1 MLRHCHLSI
10 AAVGALSLALAAC
23 GKSPPPDPRTQ
34 PPLVRTTLV
43 APGNAPERVFTGTIA
58 ARVQGDLGFRVAGKV
73 LERLVDTGQ
82 TVRRGQALLRLD
94 PVDLKLAANAQQE
107 AVAAARARA
116 QQASDEEQRYRDLQG
131 TGAVSALAHEQIK
144 AAADSARAQLR
155 AAEAQAAA
163 ALNASR
169 YAELL
174 ADADG
179 IVMETLAEPGQVV
192 SAGQVVVRLAHAG
205 RREAVVQLPETLR
218 PALGSAAQ
226 ARLFGREDVVIPAR
240 LRQLSDVADRATR
253 TFEARYVLDAGAAAS
268 APLGST
274 VTLRIGGTSTATAT
288 ATSTSTST
296 ATATAGKATLQVPIG
311 AILDEG
317 KGAAVWV
324 VQGDQVRRQPVTVVQ
339 VQDGNAQVVGAL
351 GLGERIVA
359 LGAHLLSEG
368 AQVRLDSEAPAPST
382 ATTSTASS
390 VSTGASR
397 E

>member
-94 PVDLKLAANAQQE
+94 PVDLKLAAHAQQE

-274 VTLRIGGTSTATAT
+274 VTLRIGGTATATAT

-296 ATATAGKATLQVPIG
+296 STATAGKATLQVPIG

-368 AQVRLDSEAPAPST
+368 AQVRLESEAPST

>member
-1 MLRHCHLSI
+1 MLRHRHLSI

-43 APGNAPERVFTGTIA
+43 APGNASERVFTGTIA

-94 PVDLKLAANAQQE
+94 PVDLKLAAHAQQE

-144 AAADSARAQLR
+144 AAADAARAQLR

-226 ARLFGREDVVIPAR
+226 ARLFGREDVAVPAR

-274 VTLRIGGTSTATAT
+274 VTLRIGGTSTS
-288 ATSTSTST
+288 TSTSTST
-296 ATATAGKATLQVPIG
+296 AGKSTLQVPIG

-351 GLGERIVA
+351 GPGDRIVA

-382 ATTSTASS
+382 ATTATTSTASS
-390 VSTGASR
+390 VSKGASR

>member
-1 MLRHCHLSI
+1 MLRHRHLSI

-43 APGNAPERVFTGTIA
+43 APGHSSERVFTGTIA

-94 PVDLKLAANAQQE
+94 PVDLKLAAHAQQE

-131 TGAVSALAHEQIK
+131 TGAVSSLAHEQIK
-144 AAADSARAQLR
+144 AAADAARAQLR

-274 VTLRIGGTSTATAT
+274 VTLRIGGTST
-288 ATSTSTST
+288 STSTST
-296 ATATAGKATLQVPIG
+296 AGKATLRVPIG

>member
-1 MLRHCHLSI
+1 MLRHRHLSI

-43 APGNAPERVFTGTIA
+43 APGNASERVFTGTIA

-94 PVDLKLAANAQQE
+94 PVDLKLAAHAQQE

-144 AAADSARAQLR
+144 AAADAARAQLR

-274 VTLRIGGTSTATAT
+274 VTLRIGGTSTA
-288 ATSTSTST
+288 
-296 ATATAGKATLQVPIG
+296 GKATLQVPIG

>member
-1 MLRHCHLSI
+1 MLRHRHLSI

-43 APGNAPERVFTGTIA
+43 APGNASERVFTGTIA

-94 PVDLKLAANAQQE
+94 PVDLKLAAHAQQE

-144 AAADSARAQLR
+144 AAADAARAQLR

-274 VTLRIGGTSTATAT
+274 VTLRIGGTSTATS
-288 ATSTSTST
+288 TSTSTS
-296 ATATAGKATLQVPIG
+296 TATAGKATLQVPIG

-368 AQVRLDSEAPAPST
+368 AQVRLDSEAQVPST

>member
-1 MLRHCHLSI
+1 MLRHRHLSI

-23 GKSPPPDPRTQ
+23 GKSTPPDPRTQ

-43 APGNAPERVFTGTIA
+43 APGNASERVFTGTIA

-94 PVDLKLAANAQQE
+94 PVDLKLAAHAQQE

-205 RREAVVQLPETLR
+205 RREAVIQLPETLR

-288 ATSTSTST
+288 STSTS
-296 ATATAGKATLQVPIG
+296 TAGKATLQVPIG

-368 AQVRLDSEAPAPST
+368 AQVRLDSEAQAPST

>member
-1 MLRHCHLSI
+1 MLRHRHLSI

-23 GKSPPPDPRTQ
+23 GKSTPPDPRTQ

-43 APGNAPERVFTGTIA
+43 APGNASERVFTGTIA

-144 AAADSARAQLR
+144 AAADAARAQLR

-218 PALGSAAQ
+218 PVLGSAAQ

-240 LRQLSDVADRATR
+240 LRQLSDVGDRATR

-274 VTLRIGGTSTATAT
+274 VTLRIGGTS
-288 ATSTSTST
+288 
-296 ATATAGKATLQVPIG
+296 TAGKATLQVPIG

-339 VQDGNAQVVGAL
+339 VQDGNAQVVSAL

-382 ATTSTASS
+382 ATTSKASS

>member
-1 MLRHCHLSI
+1 MLRHRHLSI

-34 PPLVRTTLV
+34 PPLVRTVLV
-43 APGNAPERVFTGTIA
+43 APGNASERVFTGTIA

-94 PVDLKLAANAQQE
+94 PVDLKLATQAQQE
-107 AVAAARARA
+107 VVAAARARA
-116 QQASDEEQRYRDLQG
+116 QQTSDEEQRYRDLQG

-144 AAADSARAQLR
+144 AAADAARAQLR

-226 ARLFGREDVVIPAR
+226 ARLFGREEVVIPAR

-274 VTLRIGGTSTATAT
+274 VTLRIGGTSTS
-288 ATSTSTST
+288 TSTSTS
-296 ATATAGKATLQVPIG
+296 TATAGKATLQVPIG

-390 VSTGASR
+390 VSTGVSR

>member
-1 MLRHCHLSI
+1 MLRHRHLSI

-23 GKSPPPDPRTQ
+23 GKSTPPDPRTQ

-43 APGNAPERVFTGTIA
+43 APGNASERVFTGTIA

-94 PVDLKLAANAQQE
+94 PVDLKLAAHAQQE

-144 AAADSARAQLR
+144 AAADAARAQLR

-274 VTLRIGGTSTATAT
+274 VTLRIGGASTAT
-288 ATSTSTST
+288 ATSTST
-296 ATATAGKATLQVPIG
+296 AGKSTLRVPIG

>member
-1 MLRHCHLSI
+1 MLRHRHLSI

-23 GKSPPPDPRTQ
+23 GKSTPPDPRTQ
-34 PPLVRTTLV
+34 PPLVRTVLV
-43 APGNAPERVFTGTIA
+43 APGNASERVFTGTIA

-94 PVDLKLAANAQQE
+94 PVDLKLAAHAQQE

-144 AAADSARAQLR
+144 AAADAARAQLR

-274 VTLRIGGTSTATAT
+274 VTLRIGGTST
-288 ATSTSTST
+288 STSTS
-296 ATATAGKATLQVPIG
+296 TAGKATLQVPIG

-351 GLGERIVA
+351 DLGERIVA

>member
-1 MLRHCHLSI
+1 MLRHRHLSI

-43 APGNAPERVFTGTIA
+43 APGNASERVFTGTIA

-94 PVDLKLAANAQQE
+94 PVDLKLAAHAQQE

-144 AAADSARAQLR
+144 AAADAARAQLR

-226 ARLFGREDVVIPAR
+226 ARLFGREEVVIPAR

-274 VTLRIGGTSTATAT
+274 VTLRIGGTSTS
-288 ATSTSTST
+288 TSTSTS
-296 ATATAGKATLQVPIG
+296 TATAGKATLQVPIG

-351 GLGERIVA
+351 DQGDRIVA

-368 AQVRLDSEAPAPST
+368 AQVRLDSEVPAPSTATT

>member
-1 MLRHCHLSI
+1 MLRHRHLSI

-23 GKSPPPDPRTQ
+23 GKSTPPDPRTQ

-274 VTLRIGGTSTATAT
+274 VTLRIGGTST
-288 ATSTSTST
+288 STS
-296 ATATAGKATLQVPIG
+296 TAGKATLQVPIG

-351 GLGERIVA
+351 GLGGRIVA

>member
-1 MLRHCHLSI
+1 MLRHRHLSI

-23 GKSPPPDPRTQ
+23 GKSPPPDSRTQ

-43 APGNAPERVFTGTIA
+43 APGNASERVFTGTIA

-94 PVDLKLAANAQQE
+94 PVDLKLAAHAQQE

-144 AAADSARAQLR
+144 AAADAARAQLR

-226 ARLFGREDVVIPAR
+226 ARLFGREEVVIPAR

-274 VTLRIGGTSTATAT
+274 VTLRIGGTSTS
-288 ATSTSTST
+288 TSTSTST
-296 ATATAGKATLQVPIG
+296 AGKSTLQVPIG

-351 GLGERIVA
+351 DQGERIVA

-382 ATTSTASS
+382 ATTATTSTASS

>member
-1 MLRHCHLSI
+1 MLRHRHLSI

-23 GKSPPPDPRTQ
+23 GKSTPPDPRTQ

-43 APGNAPERVFTGTIA
+43 APGHSSERVFTGTIA

-144 AAADSARAQLR
+144 AAADAARAQLR

-274 VTLRIGGTSTATAT
+274 VTLRIGGTSTAT
-288 ATSTSTST
+288 STSTS
-296 ATATAGKATLQVPIG
+296 TAGKATLQVPIG

>member
-1 MLRHCHLSI
+1 MLRHRHLSI

-23 GKSPPPDPRTQ
+23 GKSTPPDPRTQ

-43 APGNAPERVFTGTIA
+43 APGHSSERVFTGTIA

-144 AAADSARAQLR
+144 AAADAARAQLR

-274 VTLRIGGTSTATAT
+274 VTLRIGGTST
-288 ATSTSTST
+288 STSTS
-296 ATATAGKATLQVPIG
+296 TAGKATLQVPIG

-339 VQDGNAQVVGAL
+339 VQDGNAQVAGAL
-351 GLGERIVA
+351 DQGDRVVA

-382 ATTSTASS
+382 ATTATTSTASS
-390 VSTGASR
+390 VSKGASR

>member
-1 MLRHCHLSI
+1 MLRHRHLSI

-23 GKSPPPDPRTQ
+23 GKSTPPDPRTQ

-43 APGNAPERVFTGTIA
+43 APGNASERVFTGTIA

-94 PVDLKLAANAQQE
+94 PVDLKLAAQAQQE

-116 QQASDEEQRYRDLQG
+116 QQTSDEEQRYRDLQG

-274 VTLRIGGTSTATAT
+274 VTLRIGGTST
-288 ATSTSTST
+288 STSTST
-296 ATATAGKATLQVPIG
+296 AGKSTLQVPIG

-351 GLGERIVA
+351 DQGDRIVA

-382 ATTSTASS
+382 ATTATTSTASS
-390 VSTGASR
+390 VSKGASR

>member
-1 MLRHCHLSI
+1 MLRHRHLSI

-23 GKSPPPDPRTQ
+23 GKSTPPDPRTQ

-43 APGNAPERVFTGTIA
+43 APGNASERVFTGTIA

-144 AAADSARAQLR
+144 AAADAARAQLR

-288 ATSTSTST
+288 STS
-296 ATATAGKATLQVPIG
+296 TAGKATLQVPIG

-351 GLGERIVA
+351 GLGDRIVA

-390 VSTGASR
+390 VSKGASR

>member
-43 APGNAPERVFTGTIA
+43 APGNASERVFTGTIA

-94 PVDLKLAANAQQE
+94 PVDLKLAAHAQQE

-144 AAADSARAQLR
+144 AAADAARAQLR

-274 VTLRIGGTSTATAT
+274 VTLRIGGTST
-288 ATSTSTST
+288 S
-296 ATATAGKATLQVPIG
+296 TAGKATLQVPIG

-324 VQGDQVRRQPVTVVQ
+324 VQGDQVRLQPVTVVQ
-339 VQDGNAQVVGAL
+339 VQDGNAQVAGAL

>member
-1 MLRHCHLSI
+1 MLRHRHLSI

-23 GKSPPPDPRTQ
+23 GKSTPPDPRTQ

-43 APGNAPERVFTGTIA
+43 APGNASERVFTGTIA

-144 AAADSARAQLR
+144 AAADAARAQLR

-240 LRQLSDVADRATR
+240 LRQLSDMADRATR

-274 VTLRIGGTSTATAT
+274 VTLRIGGTST
-288 ATSTSTST
+288 ST
-296 ATATAGKATLQVPIG
+296 ATPGKSTLQVPIG

-339 VQDGNAQVVGAL
+339 VQDGNAQVAGAL
-351 GLGERIVA
+351 DQGDRIVA

>member
-1 MLRHCHLSI
+1 MLRHRHLSI

-23 GKSPPPDPRTQ
+23 GKSTPPDPRTQ
-34 PPLVRTTLV
+34 PPLVRTVLV
-43 APGNAPERVFTGTIA
+43 APGNASERVFTGTIA

-94 PVDLKLAANAQQE
+94 PVDLKLAAHAQQE

-274 VTLRIGGTSTATAT
+274 VTLRMGGTSTATAT
-288 ATSTSTST
+288 STSTSTST

-339 VQDGNAQVVGAL
+339 VQDGNAQVVGVL

-368 AQVRLDSEAPAPST
+368 AQVRLDSEAQVPST

>member
-1 MLRHCHLSI
+1 MLRHRHLSI

-43 APGNAPERVFTGTIA
+43 APGNASERVFTGTIA

-274 VTLRIGGTSTATAT
+274 VTLRIGGTATATAT

-296 ATATAGKATLQVPIG
+296 STATAGKATLQVPIG

-368 AQVRLDSEAPAPST
+368 AQVRLESEAPST

>member
-1 MLRHCHLSI
+1 MLRHRHLSI

-23 GKSPPPDPRTQ
+23 GKSTPPDPRTQ

-43 APGNAPERVFTGTIA
+43 APGNSSERVFTGTIA

-144 AAADSARAQLR
+144 AAADAARAQLR
-155 AAEAQAAA
+155 AAEAQAAVA
-163 ALNASR
+163 INASR

-274 VTLRIGGTSTATAT
+274 VTLRIGGA
-288 ATSTSTST
+288 STST
-296 ATATAGKATLQVPIG
+296 ATATSTAGKATMQVPIG

-351 GLGERIVA
+351 GLGARIVA

-368 AQVRLDSEAPAPST
+368 AQVRLGSEVPAPS
-382 ATTSTASS
+382 AGPMSTVSPAPS

>member
-1 MLRHCHLSI
+1 MLRHRHLSI

-23 GKSPPPDPRTQ
+23 GKSTPPDPRTQ

-43 APGNAPERVFTGTIA
+43 APGNSSERVFTGTIA

-94 PVDLKLAANAQQE
+94 PVDLKLAAHAQQA

-144 AAADSARAQLR
+144 AAADAARAQLR

-288 ATSTSTST
+288 STSTSTST
-296 ATATAGKATLQVPIG
+296 STAGKATLQVPIG

-317 KGAAVWV
+317 NGAAVWV

-339 VQDGNAQVVGAL
+339 VQDGNAQVAGAL
-351 GLGERIVA
+351 DQGDRIVA

>member
-23 GKSPPPDPRTQ
+23 GKSTPPDPRTQ

-144 AAADSARAQLR
+144 AAADAARAQLR

-274 VTLRIGGTSTATAT
+274 VTLRIGGTSTAT
-288 ATSTSTST
+288 STS
-296 ATATAGKATLQVPIG
+296 TAGKATLQVPIG

-317 KGAAVWV
+317 NGAAVWV

-339 VQDGNAQVVGAL
+339 VQDGNAQVAGAL
-351 GLGERIVA
+351 DQGDRIVA

-382 ATTSTASS
+382 ATTFTASS
-390 VSTGASR
+390 VSKGASR

>member
-1 MLRHCHLSI
+1 MLRHRHLSI

-23 GKSPPPDPRTQ
+23 GKSTPPDPRTQ
-34 PPLVRTTLV
+34 PPLVRTVLV
-43 APGNAPERVFTGTIA
+43 APGNASERVFTGTIA

-94 PVDLKLAANAQQE
+94 PVDLKLAAHAQQE

-274 VTLRIGGTSTATAT
+274 VTLRMGGTSTAT
-288 ATSTSTST
+288 ATSTSTS
-296 ATATAGKATLQVPIG
+296 TATAGKATLQVPIG

-339 VQDGNAQVVGAL
+339 VQDGNAQVVGVL

-368 AQVRLDSEAPAPST
+368 AQVRLDSEAQVPST

>member
-274 VTLRIGGTSTATAT
+274 VTLRIGGTATATAT

-296 ATATAGKATLQVPIG
+296 STATAGKATLQVPIG

-368 AQVRLDSEAPAPST
+368 AQVRLESEAPST

>member
-1 MLRHCHLSI
+1 MLRHRHLSI

-23 GKSPPPDPRTQ
+23 GKSTPPDPRTQ

-43 APGNAPERVFTGTIA
+43 APGNASERVFTGTIA

-94 PVDLKLAANAQQE
+94 PVDLKLAAHAQQE

-144 AAADSARAQLR
+144 AAADAARAQLR

-296 ATATAGKATLQVPIG
+296 ATAGKATLQVPIG

>member
-1 MLRHCHLSI
+1 MLRHRHLSI

-43 APGNAPERVFTGTIA
+43 APGHSSERVFTGTIA

-94 PVDLKLAANAQQE
+94 PVDLKLAAHAQQE

-144 AAADSARAQLR
+144 AAADAARAQLR

-274 VTLRIGGTSTATAT
+274 VTLRIGGTST
-288 ATSTSTST
+288 STS
-296 ATATAGKATLQVPIG
+296 TATAGKATLQVPIG

-351 GLGERIVA
+351 DQGDRIVA

>member
-1 MLRHCHLSI
+1 MLRHRHLSI

-23 GKSPPPDPRTQ
+23 GKSTPPDPRTQ

-43 APGNAPERVFTGTIA
+43 APGHSSERVFTGTIA

-226 ARLFGREDVVIPAR
+226 ARLFGREDVAVPAR

-253 TFEARYVLDAGAAAS
+253 TYEARYVLDAGAAAS

-288 ATSTSTST
+288 ATSTSTS
-296 ATATAGKATLQVPIG
+296 TAGKATLQVPIG

-339 VQDGNAQVVGAL
+339 VQDGNAQVVGVL

-368 AQVRLDSEAPAPST
+368 AQVRLDSEAQVPST

>member
-1 MLRHCHLSI
+1 MLRHRHLSI

-43 APGNAPERVFTGTIA
+43 APGHSSERVFTGTIA

-94 PVDLKLAANAQQE
+94 PVDLKLAAHAQQE

-144 AAADSARAQLR
+144 AAADAARAQLR

-218 PALGSAAQ
+218 PVLGSAAQ

-274 VTLRIGGTSTATAT
+274 VTLRMGG
-288 ATSTSTST
+288 TSTSTST
-296 ATATAGKATLQVPIG
+296 STAGKATLQVPIG

>member
-1 MLRHCHLSI
+1 MLRHRHLSI

-43 APGNAPERVFTGTIA
+43 APGHSSERVFTGTIA

-274 VTLRIGGTSTATAT
+274 VTLRIGGTST
-288 ATSTSTST
+288 STSTS
-296 ATATAGKATLQVPIG
+296 TAGKATLQVPIG

-339 VQDGNAQVVGAL
+339 VQDGNAQVAGAL
-351 GLGERIVA
+351 DQGDRIVA

-382 ATTSTASS
+382 ATTFTASS
-390 VSTGASR
+390 VSKGASR

>member
-1 MLRHCHLSI
+1 MLRHRHLSI

-43 APGNAPERVFTGTIA
+43 APGNASERVFTGTIA

-94 PVDLKLAANAQQE
+94 PVDLKLAAHAQQE

-144 AAADSARAQLR
+144 AAADAARAQLR

-226 ARLFGREDVVIPAR
+226 ARLFGREDVAVPAR

-274 VTLRIGGTSTATAT
+274 VTLRIGGTSTS
-288 ATSTSTST
+288 TSTSTST
-296 ATATAGKATLQVPIG
+296 AGKSTLQVPIG

-351 GLGERIVA
+351 GQGDRIVA

-382 ATTSTASS
+382 ATTATTSTASS
-390 VSTGASR
+390 VSKGASR

>member
-1 MLRHCHLSI
+1 MLRHRHLSI

-23 GKSPPPDPRTQ
+23 GKSTPPDPRTQ

-43 APGNAPERVFTGTIA
+43 APGHSSERVFTGTIA

-94 PVDLKLAANAQQE
+94 PVDLKLAAHAQQE

-144 AAADSARAQLR
+144 AAADAARAQLR
-155 AAEAQAAA
+155 AAEAQAAG

-226 ARLFGREDVVIPAR
+226 ARLFGREDVIIPAR

-288 ATSTSTST
+288 STSTS
-296 ATATAGKATLQVPIG
+296 TAGKATLQVPIG

-382 ATTSTASS
+382 ATRSTASS

>member
-274 VTLRIGGTSTATAT
+274 VTLRIGGTATATAT

-296 ATATAGKATLQVPIG
+296 STATADKATLQVPIG